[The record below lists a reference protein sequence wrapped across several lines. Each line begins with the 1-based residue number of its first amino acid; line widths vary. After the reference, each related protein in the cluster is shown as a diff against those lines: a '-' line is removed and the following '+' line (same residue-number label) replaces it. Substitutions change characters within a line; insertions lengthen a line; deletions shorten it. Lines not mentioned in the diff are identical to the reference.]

1 MDSTSSQ
8 PGGNNNSNN
17 NNLIPLDQLLNNS
30 DQLEQTE
37 TKKSPIVDYVQ
48 LNEKLEKSDNRIK
61 HLTMLLSDA
70 ESDSARLK
78 QLNDVLKEEIRRNQR
93 SVEREK
99 HAQNFEYLKNV
110 VLKFISLQNVDE
122 KLRLVP
128 VLNTILKLS
137 PEEEN
142 VLSNAARGILE
153 HPGSVRG
160 WGSYLNLW
168 PSAQ

>member
-1 MDSTSSQ
+1 
-8 PGGNNNSNN
+8 
-17 NNLIPLDQLLNNS
+17 
-30 DQLEQTE
+30 
-37 TKKSPIVDYVQ
+37 
-48 LNEKLEKSDNRIK
+48 
-61 HLTMLLSDA
+61 MLLSEA

-110 VLKFISLQNVDE
+110 VLKFISLHNVDE
-122 KLRLVP
+122 KMRLVP

-142 VLSNAARGILE
+142 VLSNAAKGILDQ
-153 HPGSVRG
+153 SSSYRG
-160 WGSYLNLW
+160 WGSYLNIW